1 MKDDVGVPRIG
12 LPPENRRQRMVKLCW
27 VCVWMIYLAYPVSD
41 LLDGSH
47 TVPVRIVGWVA
58 LAAFLGSYIALVFRR
73 QVGGAPR
80 PGRPFHLALLL
91 GMLTVSVVTSYL
103 LSSAW
108 LTLFVYTAIATGV
121 LLAPRYSLAG
131 VTAVTACLVVVGLTC
146 PDRTMGNLGSAA
158 VSAFL
163 GGAAMG
169 GLQGMVRT
177 MQELREARQAVAAL
191 AASDERLRMA
201 RDLHDLLGHSLSL
214 ITLKSELTSR
224 FLDQGRY
231 AEAQAQVADIEKVS
245 RQSLVDVREAI
256 GGYRRPKIAVELAAL
271 RIALEAA
278 DVAVDADQSI
288 ADAHPGLG
296 PEEEGALGWALREA
310 ATNIV
315 RHSAA
320 KNCTVRLAEYL
331 VEDGSRALRL
341 DVVDDGM
348 GVGKRSGHSR
358 GNGLSGLAERLAL
371 ADGTLETGPGPRG
384 RGFSLRASVPL
395 RAQSKAPADSGLAGT
410 VHP

>member
-73 QVGGAPR
+73 QVGGAPL

-146 PDRTMGNLGSAA
+146 PDRTMGSCI
-158 VSAFL
+158 
-163 GGAAMG
+163 
-169 GLQGMVRT
+169 VRT
-177 MQELREARQAVAAL
+177 MPCRP
-191 AASDERLRMA
+191 SPP
-201 RDLHDLLGHSLSL
+201 SPPP
-214 ITLKSELTSR
+214 TS
-224 FLDQGRY
+224 GC
-231 AEAQAQVADIEKVS
+231 
-245 RQSLVDVREAI
+245 
-256 GGYRRPKIAVELAAL
+256 
-271 RIALEAA
+271 
-278 DVAVDADQSI
+278 
-288 ADAHPGLG
+288 
-296 PEEEGALGWALREA
+296 GWP
-310 ATNIV
+310 AT
-315 RHSAA
+315 
-320 KNCTVRLAEYL
+320 CTTCW
-331 VEDGSRALRL
+331 
-341 DVVDDGM
+341 
-348 GVGKRSGHSR
+348 
-358 GNGLSGLAERLAL
+358 
-371 ADGTLETGPGPRG
+371 GTRCP
-384 RGFSLRASVPL
+384 
-395 RAQSKAPADSGLAGT
+395 
-410 VHP
+410 

>member
-1 MKDDVGVPRIG
+1 MKDDLGVPRIG
-12 LPPENRRQRMVKLCW
+12 LPPENRRQRLVKLCW

-41 LLDGSH
+41 LLDGGHS
-47 TVPVRIVGWVA
+47 VPVRIAGWVS
-58 LAAFLGSYIALVFRR
+58 LVAFLGCYVALVFRR
-73 QVGGAPR
+73 QVGGAAV
-80 PGRPFHLALLL
+80 PGRPLHLALLL
-91 GMLTVSVVTSYL
+91 GMVAVSTVTSYL
-103 LSSAW
+103 LGSPW

-121 LLAPRYSLAG
+121 LVVPRYSLAA
-131 VTAVTACLVVVGLTC
+131 VTAVTGLLVVVGLTC
-146 PDRTMGNLGSAA
+146 PDRTMGNLASAA

-224 FLDQGRY
+224 FLEQERY
-231 AEAQAQVADIEKVS
+231 EEARAQVADIEKVS

-256 GGYRRPKIAVELAAL
+256 GGYRRPKISVELAAL

-315 RHSAA
+315 RHSGART
-320 KNCTVRLAEYL
+320 CTVRLAEYL

-341 DVVDDGM
+341 DVVDDGV
-348 GVGKRSGHSR
+348 GVGKRSAHGR
-358 GNGLSGLAERLAL
+358 GNGLSGLAERLEL
-371 ADGTLETGPGPRG
+371 ADGKLETGPGPRG
-384 RGFSLRASVPL
+384 RGFSLRATVPL
-395 RAQSKAPADSGLAGT
+395 RAQPKAAADSGLAGT

>member
-80 PGRPFHLALLL
+80 PGRPVHRA
-91 GMLTVSVVTSYL
+91 SYL

-169 GLQGMVRT
+169 GLPGLAQLLHRPDHA
-177 MQELREARQAVAAL
+177 LQAVAAL

-278 DVAVDADQSI
+278 DVAVDVDQSV
-288 ADAHPGLG
+288 ADGHPGLG